1 MGNHPAQLLLGM
13 RGNSHLRGKESLCC
27 TTGAMNLPFRP
38 KAWLTPV
45 LMLFASLM
53 CGCSDPRSA
62 GPVSASKTAEKEP
75 AETDWPVHTLKATQT
90 WRMNLPGGRP
100 FDASGLL
107 FQPDGTLLTVD
118 NRAPGLFRI
127 EFLKETNAVDLVR
140 LKDCFTREQLKP
152 FTKEKVGTW
161 DMEGIARD
169 EQDRLYICEEA
180 NRWILRC
187 DPKKKKVERLA
198 IDWSPVTNYFS
209 TDLNASFEGIAI
221 GRGKLYVA
229 NERSNP
235 VLITVNLA
243 TLKVEDH
250 FVLAPRTPTFLG
262 ILHYSDLCWFEN
274 SLWVLCRQ
282 HRVVLQVDPAKHQIL
297 AEFKY
302 GDIESS
308 LGYQTRLPG
317 VGTMEGLAVDKGS
330 IWLCTDNNG
339 LGTFGNPK
347 DLRPT
352 LIKCPRPGKQK

>member
-1 MGNHPAQLLLGM
+1 MIL
-13 RGNSHLRGKESLCC
+13 S
-27 TTGAMNLPFRP
+27 FRI
-38 KAWLTPV
+38 KNWLTSTLV
-45 LMLFASLM
+45 LALALG
-53 CGCSDPRSA
+53 CGCSDLRSA
-62 GPVSASKTAEKEP
+62 GPIASGKAVEKEA
-75 AETDWPVHTLKATQT
+75 AENDWPIHTLKATQT

-107 FQPDGTLLTVD
+107 FQRDGTLLSVD
-118 NRAPGLFRI
+118 NRAPGLYRI
-127 EFLKETNAVDLVR
+127 QFLPESNAVDLVK
-140 LKDCFTREQLKP
+140 LPNCFTREQLKP
-152 FTKEKVGTW
+152 FAKEKVGTW
-161 DMEGIARD
+161 DMEGIAID
-169 EQDRLYICEEA
+169 PQERLYVCEEA

-187 DPKKKKVERLA
+187 DPKTKSVERLP
-198 IDWSPVTNYFS
+198 IDWSTVTNYFS

-221 GRGKLYVA
+221 GNGKLYVA

-235 VLITVNLA
+235 VLITVDLA

-250 FVLAPRTPTFLG
+250 FVLTPRSPTFLG

-282 HRVVLQVDPAKHQIL
+282 HRVVLKVDPAKHQIL

-302 GDIESS
+302 GEIESS

-317 VGTMEGLAVDKGS
+317 VGTMEGLAVDKDF

-347 DLRPT
+347 DIRPT
-352 LIKCPRPGKQK
+352 LIKCPRPDKQK